1 MRQRAAVAQ
10 KSSNASAVP
19 SDSALVAAS
28 LAGDREAFGMLVG
41 RYKGM
46 VMGRIYA
53 IVGDRHE
60 AEDLAQE
67 SFVRAYRAL
76 SQLEQPSE
84 FASWLGSIA
93 RNAAVTARARRRPA
107 PAGSLSGGDATAPA
121 PAGRPAAGDPAE
133 AAARHELYEMALRE
147 IESLPE
153 EYRSTV
159 YLRYLRNRSC
169 REIAEIEGVA
179 VGVVTSRLSRA
190 AAALRGKLGPVAGER
205 AN

>member
-1 MRQRAAVAQ
+1 MRQGAALAE
-10 KSSNASAVP
+10 KSTNASAVE
-19 SDSALVAAS
+19 SDAALVAAS
-28 LAGDREAFGMLVG
+28 LSGDREAFGALVR

-46 VMGRIYA
+46 VMGRIHA

-76 SQLEQPSE
+76 SQLERPSE
-84 FASWLGSIA
+84 FASWMGSIA
-93 RNAAVTARARRRPA
+93 RNAAVTGRARRRPV
-107 PAGSLSGGDATAPA
+107 PAGSLSGTDAAAPD
-121 PAGRPAAGDPAE
+121 PAGRPEPGNPAE

-159 YLRYLRNRSC
+159 YLRYLKNRSC
-169 REIAEIEGVA
+169 REIAEIEGIA

-190 AAALRGKLGPVAGER
+190 AAALREKLGPMAGER